1 LLFTPDDPEIHLNS
15 GLLALHGF
23 ADYERAERHLR
34 EAVRLRP
41 VYRDAL
47 LQLAALL
54 ARQGR
59 WADAE
64 ASWRDV
70 LKVDPDNHQAR
81 EGLAAAQRA
90 QAARR

>member
-1 LLFTPDDPEIHLNS
+1 
-15 GLLALHGF
+15 
-23 ADYERAERHLR
+23 
-34 EAVRLRP
+34 